1 MVQILKP
8 ERRERLFAA
17 AEEVFA
23 KRGYT
28 GATIAEIAR
37 AAGVSAAN
45 VYLYFENKDALFY
58 AVFSDEFAA
67 TFLRL
72 LKKRVAGLAQAKD
85 LTALDADAEGDA
97 QQLLRFWVEHRLKV
111 VTILDRAQGS
121 RHEGFRQ
128 LFVDELMRPTLAK
141 LRVDAEGK
149 RLDAQQRFVLEQ
161 IFDNT
166 VQMIVAILEH
176 HSDESEIRDAIAAF
190 WSYQLA
196 GMAGFAK
203 WVTS

>member
-8 ERRERLFAA
+8 ERRERLFTA

-28 GATIAEIAR
+28 GATMAEIAR

-97 QQLLRFWVEHRLKV
+97 QQLL
-111 VTILDRAQGS
+111 
-121 RHEGFRQ
+121 
-128 LFVDELMRPTLAK
+128 
-141 LRVDAEGK
+141 
-149 RLDAQQRFVLEQ
+149 
-161 IFDNT
+161 
-166 VQMIVAILEH
+166 
-176 HSDESEIRDAIAAF
+176 
-190 WSYQLA
+190 
-196 GMAGFAK
+196 
-203 WVTS
+203 